1 MGEGRGATGKWCGT
15 VGQRVLTLSISFG
28 PSERFLDTVMKEALW
43 KELKDGEVALWVFRR
58 SMPQV

>member
-1 MGEGRGATGKWCGT
+1 MKAGKPQGNG
-15 VGQRVLTLSISFG
+15 VVLLAKEFLTLSISSG
-28 PSERFLDTVMKEALW
+28 PSECFLDTVMKEALW